1 MFNILKT
8 IIVSLF
14 VIIATHYVWNYIKD
28 TYSEK
33 KTKDLVGSQTEK
45 YKSMLNELIEN
56 KKENQTLFDDDDNAD
71 LFNMDDEL
79 TSHLEKELNTNNSI
93 HRETAVEQYS
103 I

>member
-1 MFNILKT
+1 MFDILKT
-8 IIVSLF
+8 IIVSLV
-14 VIIATHYVWNYIKD
+14 VIVATHYVWNYIKD

-56 KKENQTLFDDDDNAD
+56 KKENQTLFDDDNAD

-79 TSHLEKELNTNNSI
+79 TSHLEKELNINNSI
-93 HRETAVEQYS
+93 HRETNIEQYS

>member
-1 MFNILKT
+1 MFDILKT
-8 IIVSLF
+8 IVVSLI
-14 VIIATHYVWNYIKD
+14 VIVIAHYVWNYIKD

-45 YKSMLNELIEN
+45 YKSMLNELIES
-56 KKENQTLFDDDDNAD
+56 KKENPTLFDNDDTD

-93 HRETAVEQYS
+93 HRETTVEQYN

>member
-1 MFNILKT
+1 MFDILKT
-8 IIVSLF
+8 IVVSLI
-14 VIIATHYVWNYIKD
+14 VIVIAHYVWNYIKD

-45 YKSMLNELIEN
+45 YKSMLNELIES
-56 KKENQTLFDDDDNAD
+56 KKENPTIFDDNDPD

-93 HRETAVEQYS
+93 HREATVEQYS